1 MTQIIFYIFIIST
14 IIQLIYWIFL
24 FSKLAFHK
32 STTYN
37 LQKKQEPVSIII
49 CAHNEAENLEKNLP
63 RILNQNYRSYEVIV
77 VNDNSTDETH
87 SIVFK
92 YMKKYSNLC
101 LVNSKPKAV
110 GEVGK
115 KFPLREGIESS
126 KYQTLL
132 LTDADCCP
140 ASVEWLSL
148 MQNRLSNKV
157 EIVLGY
163 SPYYETQSKILN
175 RFIRFEAIYT
185 AIQYLSFAL
194 VGEPYMGVGRN
205 LAYRKHLFFKVGGFD
220 KHKHIASGDDDLFI
234 NEVANR
240 ENVGIVLDKKAFV
253 YSNPKTTWRSYFKQ
267 KTRHLSTAGSY
278 QLKHKVLLGL
288 LSLSH
293 FLHYAGGVILI
304 ILKFSI
310 IFVGMVFVLRMSVI
324 LFYYARL
331 LNKFQ
336 DHSLLKWIPFL
347 DTLYIL
353 YYVVFAPFLIIGK
366 TVKWK

>member
-1 MTQIIFYIFIIST
+1 MVQIIFYIFIIST
-14 IIQLIYWIFL
+14 IIQFIYWIFI
-24 FSKLAFHK
+24 FSKLAFYRIP
-32 STTYN
+32 TDN
-37 LQKKQEPVSIII
+37 LQKEQEPVSIII

-77 VNDNSTDETH
+77 VNDNSTDNTH

-92 YMKKYSNLC
+92 YMKKYSNLR
-101 LVNSKPKAV
+101 LVNSKPKKV

-140 ASVEWLSL
+140 SSVDWLAL
-148 MQNRLSNKV
+148 MQNRLSDKV
-157 EIVLGY
+157 EIALGY
-163 SPYYETQSKILN
+163 SPYYETQSNILN

-234 NEVANR
+234 NEVANK
-240 ENVGIVLDKKAFV
+240 ENVGIVLDEKAFV
-253 YSNPKTTWRSYFKQ
+253 YSEPKTDWKNYFRQ

-278 QLKHKVLLGL
+278 QLRHKTLLGL
-288 LSLSH
+288 LSFSH
-293 FLHYAGGVILI
+293 FFHYAGGLILI

-310 IFVGMVFVLRMSVI
+310 IFVGMVFVLRMSVVI
-324 LFYYARL
+324 FYYARL
-331 LNKFQ
+331 LNKLQ

-347 DTLYIL
+347 DLMYIL

-366 TVKWK
+366 TVTWK